1 MRPFARE
8 TFPTDPTIHL
18 TESTMESKL
27 APATLGYFTIVQ
39 QERTGWTGGLLV
51 LNGGGRP
58 LEFQC
63 TLPLRPSKAH
73 EILFGNTLR
82 QHLICDVI
90 GPTLLKKC
98 RTPISMLMCEQT
110 ESLRMSDA
118 SCTIGFVA
126 TPENDGKAYVA
137 REPDGHCSL
146 KVCGA
151 SVLVAMEQMEAAEQ
165 VAEQMGDF
173 PDVIE
178 PFERIREAIR
188 EAQSQ
193 IARAA

>member
-1 MRPFARE
+1 M
-8 TFPTDPTIHL
+8 T
-18 TESTMESKL
+18 
-27 APATLGYFTIVQ
+27 
-39 QERTGWTGGLLV
+39 
-51 LNGGGRP
+51 
-58 LEFQC
+58 
-63 TLPLRPSKAH
+63 
-73 EILFGNTLR
+73 
-82 QHLICDVI
+82 
-90 GPTLLKKC
+90 
-98 RTPISMLMCEQT
+98 
-110 ESLRMSDA
+110 DA

-126 TPENDGKAYVA
+126 TPENDGKAHVA